1 MTDPDRE
8 SRRTESPVTVS
19 RTQRKREALDLQ
31 SIGARLVGLE
41 AGALASIPL
50 PDELA
55 DAVHACRR
63 IRSHEARRRQLQ
75 FIGKLMRRI
84 DTEPVR
90 EALARLDGD
99 SAEARYEFHQLE
111 RWREKL
117 IDDDDALTEYVA
129 SHPHADRQQLRRLI
143 TRVRKASDEHQQKS
157 EFRALFRF
165 LRDAEETGTGG

>member
-41 AGALASIPL
+41 DGQLAGIPL
-50 PDELA
+50 PEALA
-55 DAVHACRR
+55 EAVAACRR
-63 IRSHEARRRQLQ
+63 IRSHEGRRRQLQ

-84 DTEPVR
+84 DTEPIR
-90 EALARLDGD
+90 EALSRLDGD

-111 RWREKL
+111 RWRERL
-117 IDDDDALTEYVA
+117 IEEPAALTDYLDT
-129 SHPHADRQQLRRLI
+129 HPHADRQQLRHLI
-143 TRVRKASDEHQQKS
+143 GRVHDAADEAQRKKASRS
-157 EFRALFRF
+157 LFRF
-165 LRDAEETGTGG
+165 LREVEEEDQA